1 MVEND
6 DRSMEIHDFKYFCRP
21 ENMAIIIG
29 NRKMIFGTW
38 GLIGYI
44 GQFILI
50 VAVVNVYS
58 DADRLLP
65 CNIVGVDTTDG
76 SGQSAVYDTA
86 LQLMASYH
94 IIEWVRFT
102 IFLVTLLLGQNFMHL
117 WYILSLNTLYGIAAY
132 IYVHVARYS
141 GNGLACQPF
150 QIFRASMLTA
160 EVIVFWTTF
169 FIMSVPQIFY
179 LFMKTEDLE
188 EAMKEQDEDDEGGE
202 ENEEK

>member
-1 MVEND
+1 MTDVKHADAPEVEHN
-6 DRSMEIHDFKYFCRP
+6 FKFYCQS
-21 ENMAIIIG
+21 ENFSKIIG
-29 NRKMIFGTW
+29 NRKLIFGTW

-102 IFLVTLLLGQNFMHL
+102 IFLVTLLLGQNFM
-117 WYILSLNTLYGIAAY
+117 
-132 IYVHVARYS
+132 RRK
-141 GNGLACQPF
+141 
-150 QIFRASMLTA
+150 IFS
-160 EVIVFWTTF
+160 
-169 FIMSVPQIFY
+169 
-179 LFMKTEDLE
+179 DLC
-188 EAMKEQDEDDEGGE
+188 
-202 ENEEK
+202 